1 MTLTLQQIE
10 ERKEHLR
17 QEILERECLLAT
29 LEVLRKHVAAT
40 GGSKTIDL
48 ATLFPGW
55 LPDREAASPT
65 RQVTLLEAAP
75 QALPPPP
82 PPERYIHPE
91 LKKIGDWHGAN
102 TMRVEWAIARL
113 TGDYTLQDIQA
124 LLAREGRRL
133 EGAEISVILSRLKRR
148 GKIEEIR
155 PGLGRKPAIFR
166 KTPEGDSSQTA
177 TAA

>member
-1 MTLTLQQIE
+1 MTLTLQQID
-10 ERKEHLR
+10 ERKEQLR

-40 GGSKTIDL
+40 GGSRTIDL
-48 ATLFPGW
+48 ATLFPAW
-55 LPDREAASPT
+55 LPEREAASPP

-75 QALPPPP
+75 QLLPPPP
-82 PPERYIHPE
+82 PPEPYMHPE
-91 LKKIGDWHGAN
+91 LKAIGSWHGAN
-102 TMRVEWAIARL
+102 TTRVEWAIARL

-133 EGAEISVILSRLKRR
+133 QGAEISVILSRLKKR

-155 PGLGRKPAIFR
+155 PGIGRKPSIFR
-166 KTPEGDSSQTA
+166 KAPDAGGSET
-177 TAA
+177 TAAA